1 MAAAGKNCPERRFV
15 GGTLRM
21 AELRVNDERECALRS
36 ADCTVTGGRNKVCA
50 LAVPLLLDTPM
61 MFSMLNEGRLEG
73 SDLIMDA
80 VLTAAAAAAAAA
92 LRPFSC
98 NWRLGLSCELNAFRF
113 TSADGRR
120 GTVGG
125 STGPTGGMYGYCS
138 AAG

>member
-1 MAAAGKNCPERRFV
+1 MDTADAAGKNCPVRRFV

-21 AELRVNDERECALRS
+21 AELRVNDERECALSS

-50 LAVPLLLDTPM
+50 LPVPLLLDTPM

-80 VLTAAAAAAAAA
+80 VLAAAAT
-92 LRPFSC
+92 LRPLSC

-113 TSADGRR
+113 TSADGKS
-120 GTVGG
+120 GTAGG
-125 STGPTGGMYGYCS
+125 STGPTGGMYGYCN